1 VLSTRYCVCIALNKR
16 NLSGPRRLIVP
27 RGKVKAK
34 EHSIQTSKAEYLKNT
49 YTRARS
55 VVKFIGNLCKSKKR
69 VPLETCSEK
78 HVIWINMPLVRLP
91 LDPSIKTLLL
101 TTNLANKV
109 FEESQGPT
117 SKAFEILFGAFNV
130 YGLK

>member
-1 VLSTRYCVCIALNKR
+1 
-16 NLSGPRRLIVP
+16 
-27 RGKVKAK
+27 
-34 EHSIQTSKAEYLKNT
+34 
-49 YTRARS
+49 
-55 VVKFIGNLCKSKKR
+55 
-69 VPLETCSEK
+69 
-78 HVIWINMPLVRLP
+78 MPLVRLP